1 MTMTIFSEPCRP
13 LLDSM
18 ITYSITTKVDRGGSM
33 GALANSST
41 ALAFSLSLIMMSP
54 SYRLSL
60 LPCRVS
66 RLLPPSLSRRQSVLS
81 AAPRRPRRRHAPE
94 RLGKKERKKSHPLT
108 LHIYPQ
114 CDRALYL
121 SSFPHRDRI
130 RNFASLGRSWANVSL
145 STSLSVIIV

>member
-94 RLGKKERKKSHPLT
+94 RLGKKE
-108 LHIYPQ
+108 
-114 CDRALYL
+114 
-121 SSFPHRDRI
+121 
-130 RNFASLGRSWANVSL
+130 G
-145 STSLSVIIV
+145 